1 MCLGHQQDANAACPA
16 GSAANFTYN
25 YQVVTPG
32 VLTRLWAEL
41 AVAPGTGETWVVTVR
56 VNGAGTTL
64 TCTIL
69 TGQVACEAA
78 GAVAVTTG
86 NQVQVNVTETLG
98 NPTNTAFKTY
108 VTFS

>member
-1 MCLGHQQDANAACPA
+1 MCLGHQQDTNAACPA
-16 GSAANFTYN
+16 GSAPNFTLN

-41 AVAPGTGETWVVTVR
+41 AVAPGAAQAWTVTVR
-56 VNGAGTTL
+56 VNGAATAL
-64 TCTIL
+64 TCVIP

-78 GAVAVTTG
+78 GGVTVITG
-86 NQVQVNVTETLG
+86 DQVQVNVTETLG